1 MDLAVILIT
10 LANLFLPTPL
20 PPCVPKFLP
29 AILLL
34 KEKTERVIYI
44 KISSFLANIPSMAD
58 FEYGGSH
65 THIFFGN
72 A

>member
-1 MDLAVILIT
+1 MLGIIAVSYVQCVIGQRKLLDLAVILIT

-44 KISSFLANIPSMAD
+44 DIQLPS
-58 FEYGGSH
+58 
-65 THIFFGN
+65 
-72 A
+72 